1 MKHKKLPEKLQAW
14 VDVRKKYHLSHM
26 HIQMAREL
34 GLNPKKFSGLAN
46 AKQESWKEPLPVYI
60 QTLYHKQISKIPPA
74 DVKSREQ
81 LFLAQQQKKQQKK
94 EAKVITE
101 RLCSKDSAPMTPDE
115 IVMNIHADQSSQ

>member
-46 AKQESWKEPLPVYI
+46 AKQDAWKEPLPVFI
-60 QTLYHKQISKIPPA
+60 QTLYHKQISKSPPTE
-74 DVKSREQ
+74 VKSIEQ

-94 EAKVITE
+94 EEKLMTEQLCAKD
-101 RLCSKDSAPMTPDE
+101 LKANTPD
-115 IVMNIHADQSSQ
+115 